1 MATNLDLQEQ
11 EQLDEFKSW
20 WQKWGNLILGA
31 VTVVLAAIAAY
42 NGWQWYQRSQ
52 TGEAAARFDLVQKG
66 ATEND
71 RKKVR
76 DATGEIL
83 EKYPRS
89 VYAPIAAF
97 ISAKMHFESGDL
109 KTARGQLQWI
119 VDNSREPE
127 MQSMAR
133 LRLANVMVD
142 EKAYDDAMKVLSEKV
157 GAPFVAI
164 AALLKGDI
172 LALQGKKADARAAYK
187 EADSTADIKDTAL
200 RDRVRER
207 LDALGES

>member
-1 MATNLDLQEQ
+1 MATNLDLEEQ
-11 EQLDEFKSW
+11 EQLEEFKAW
-20 WQKWGNLILGA
+20 WQKWGNVLLSALTI
-31 VTVVLAAIAAY
+31 VLAAFAAY

-52 TGEAAARFDLVQKG
+52 SGEAAGRFDLVQKG
-66 ATEND
+66 VVEND

-83 EKYPRS
+83 EKFPRS
-89 VYAPIAAF
+89 TYAPLAAF
-97 ISAKMHFESGDL
+97 ISAKVHFEAGDL
-109 KTARGQLQWI
+109 KTARAQLQWI
-119 VDNSREPE
+119 IDNGRDPE

-133 LRLANVMVD
+133 LRVANVMVD
-142 EKAYDDAMKVLSEKV
+142 DKAYDDAIKVLSEKI
-157 GAPFVAI
+157 GAPFVPL

-172 LALQGKKADARAAYK
+172 YALQGKKADARAAYK
-187 EADSTADIKDTAL
+187 DANDKADNKDTTF